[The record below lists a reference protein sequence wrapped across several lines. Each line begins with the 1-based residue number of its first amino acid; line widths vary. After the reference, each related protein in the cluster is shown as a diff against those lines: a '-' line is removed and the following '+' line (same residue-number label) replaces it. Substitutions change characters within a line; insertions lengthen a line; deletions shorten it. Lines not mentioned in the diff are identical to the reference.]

1 MESATV
7 EAPPIPRKPSCVLC
21 KSRKVKCDRESPACG
36 GCVKVRDPKSLVI
49 QLGVECV
56 PRENS
61 KTRNRKK
68 PNVELQ
74 RRLARCEELL
84 QQFVAAE
91 EREKSSEG
99 TRTEPSP
106 KSNTS
111 TRIEDHDRS
120 RDREMQALEK
130 SLGKLV
136 IDKGSV
142 RFTDS
147 TPWATVFDEVK
158 ALSTVTRQPNV

>member
-1 MESATV
+1 M
-7 EAPPIPRKPSCVLC
+7 
-21 KSRKVKCDRESPACG
+21 
-36 GCVKVRDPKSLVI
+36 
-49 QLGVECV
+49 
-56 PRENS
+56 
-61 KTRNRKK
+61 
-68 PNVELQ
+68 
-74 RRLARCEELL
+74 
-84 QQFVAAE
+84 AAE
-91 EREKSSEG
+91 KREKSSEG

-106 KSNTS
+106 KSDTGTKS
-111 TRIEDHDRS
+111 EDQDRS
-120 RDREMQALEK
+120 RDREMQALEN